1 MADTRSVAVKKNNKA
16 EIINIKTEIIR
27 NEAIFMVKGI
37 WFVVFS
43 MAENTVFSNRI
54 YQYSKAEMRFSR
66 REKQLNLMRVVRR
79 RLFGRDG

>member
-43 MAENTVFSNRI
+43 MAENGVFH
-54 YQYSKAEMRFSR
+54 
-66 REKQLNLMRVVRR
+66 
-79 RLFGRDG
+79 GRKHCFQQ